1 MIDVNVIIAALEIV
15 VGLGLLTKAA
25 DIFVDGSV
33 QLASASKVSP
43 IVVGAV
49 VVGFGT
55 SAPELLVSGI
65 AAAQGNLE
73 LGIGNVVGSNVANI
87 SLVLAT
93 AALIVPILVTRPV
106 LNREAP
112 IALLSVMLF
121 AFLTIGGLE
130 RWEGI
135 LLLVV
140 LAGVLSW
147 IIFGGHEESIQVL
160 PVDENATFGKSLI
173 KALCGMAGTVAGAQ
187 LVLWGA
193 ESTAAAFGLREGF
206 IGYTLL
212 AVGTSLPEL
221 VTTVTAARKR
231 ETELI
236 LGNLLGSNIFNS
248 LAVGGIIAIIG
259 PGEIE
264 DVLLRSYGMVTMV
277 LVATLAWIFMVARK
291 RVSKIEAVILLVIYV
306 LALLVLSDFAI
317 GNRLRQM
324 IAMLLHW

>member
-1 MIDVNVIIAALEIV
+1 MIDSDLIIAAVEII

-43 IVVGAV
+43 VVVGAV

-55 SAPELLVSGI
+55 SLPELLVSGI
-65 AAAQGNLE
+65 AAAQGNLA
-73 LGIGNVVGSNVANI
+73 LSVGNVVGSNVANI

-112 IALLSVMLF
+112 VSLLSVLLF
-121 AFLTIGGLE
+121 AFLSIGGLE
-130 RWEGI
+130 IWEGV

-147 IIFGGHEESIQVL
+147 IVFGGNEESVQDL

-173 KALCGMAGTVAGAQ
+173 KALAGLVGTVAGAE
-187 LVLWGA
+187 LMLWGA
-193 ESTAAAFGLREGF
+193 EATAERFGLSEGF
-206 IGYTLL
+206 IGYTLV

-221 VTTVTAARKR
+221 ATTITAARKH

-248 LAVGGIIAIIG
+248 LAVGGVIAIIG
-259 PGEIE
+259 TGQIN
-264 DVLLRSYGMVTMV
+264 DVLLRSYGMIVMV
-277 LVATLAWIFMVARK
+277 LVATLAWIFMVVRK
-291 RVSKIEAVILLVIYV
+291 RVSKIEAVILLIIYV
-306 LALLVLSDFAI
+306 IALLVLSDLEI
-317 GNRLRQM
+317 GAWMRHLINV
-324 IAMLLHW
+324 MLHR

>member
-1 MIDVNVIIAALEIV
+1 LIDADIIIAALEII
-15 VGLGLLTKAA
+15 VGLCLLTKAA

-33 QLASASKVSP
+33 QLASASNVSP
-43 IVVGAV
+43 VVVGVV

-55 SAPELLVSGI
+55 STPELLVSGI
-65 AAAQGNLE
+65 AAAQGNLA
-73 LGIGNVVGSNVANI
+73 LGVGNVVGSNVANI

-93 AALIVPILVTRPV
+93 AALFVPILVTRPV

-112 IALLSVMLF
+112 VALLSVLLF
-121 AFLTIGGLE
+121 AFLTLGGLD
-130 RWEGI
+130 RWEGV
-135 LLLVV
+135 LLLVA
-140 LAGVLSW
+140 LAGVLGW
-147 IIFGGHEESIQVL
+147 IIFGGHEESVQVL
-160 PVDENATFGKSLI
+160 SVDENATFGGSLI
-173 KALCGMAGTVAGAQ
+173 KSLCGLAGTVAGAE

-193 ESTAAAFGLREGF
+193 EAAAAKLGLSEGF
-206 IGYTLL
+206 IGYTLV

-221 VTTVTAARKR
+221 VTTINAARKR

-259 PGEIE
+259 PGVIE
-264 DVLLRSYGMVTMV
+264 DVLLRSYGIVVMV

-306 LALLVLSDFAI
+306 LAILVLSELSI
-317 GNRLRQM
+317 GTWMRHL
-324 IAMLLHW
+324 IDLLLHG